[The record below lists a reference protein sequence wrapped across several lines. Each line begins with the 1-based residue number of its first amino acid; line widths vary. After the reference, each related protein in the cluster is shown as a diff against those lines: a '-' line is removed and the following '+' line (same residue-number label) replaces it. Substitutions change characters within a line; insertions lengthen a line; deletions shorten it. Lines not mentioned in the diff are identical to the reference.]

1 MLGDSISM
9 HGRSAM
15 DNTEMAYARQ
25 VYVYYDH
32 VIQGGVLPSLTEMF
46 SQVAQTM
53 DDKVYICRI

>member
-1 MLGDSISM
+1 M

-25 VYVYYDH
+25 VYIYNDH

-46 SQVAQTM
+46 SQVAQTL
-53 DDKVYICRI
+53 DDKVNVKKL

>member
-1 MLGDSISM
+1 M

-25 VYVYYDH
+25 VYIYNDH
-32 VIQGGVLPSLTEMF
+32 VIQGGVLPSLVEMF

-53 DDKVYICRI
+53 DDKVQKQN